1 MAAPQLAPGIY
12 WVGAVDWD
20 LRYFHGYIT
29 QRGSSYNAYL
39 IVDEK
44 IALIDT
50 VKAPFAATLLDHVA
64 AIAPPEKVDYLI
76 SLHVEMD
83 HSGSLPFMIKS
94 CPNAQLVTSA
104 PAGLAGLT
112 AHFGELDA
120 QTVKTGDVLSL
131 GKYSLHFVQTPM
143 LHWPDNTAAFLPEE
157 GILFSSDAFGQHY
170 ASSRRFDDEVPE
182 QKLMHEAAKYYAN
195 IILPFGAQTCKA
207 LEVIAPL
214 KPKILAP
221 SHGLIWRG
229 LTEEIIANYADW
241 GQQKLTDKAVVVYDT
256 MWHSTEAMAQ
266 TITQAFTDRGLM
278 VEQMNLQANHMSD
291 VMVALLGAKY
301 IAIGS
306 STINNHMLPSVAGFL
321 NYMKGLAPKGRVG
334 LAFGSYG
341 WSGQSAAQISEV
353 MNSLGWEQP
362 IEPQRIR
369 YIPDKE
375 ALQKLRRTVQEM
387 VEKQ

>member
-1 MAAPQLAPGIY
+1 MSQPQLAPGIY

-64 AIAPPEKVDYLI
+64 AIVPPEKVDYLI

-83 HSGSLPFMIKS
+83 HSGAIPFMLKA
-94 CPNAQLVTSA
+94 CPNARLITSA
-104 PAGLAGLT
+104 PAGLAGLR
-112 AHFGELDA
+112 AHFGELEA
-120 QTVKTGDVLSL
+120 QTVQTGDVLNL
-131 GKYSLHFVQTPM
+131 GQRNLHFVQTPM
-143 LHWPDNTAAFLPEE
+143 LHWPDNTVAFMPEE

-170 ASSRRFDDEVPE
+170 ASSARFDDEAPE
-182 QKLMHEAAKYYAN
+182 QKLFHEAAKYYAN
-195 IILPFGAQTCKA
+195 IVLLFGAQTCKA
-207 LEVIAPL
+207 LETVGPL
-214 KPKILAP
+214 NPKILAP
-221 SHGLIWRG
+221 SHGLIWRSMP
-229 LTEEIIANYADW
+229 EKIIAKYADW
-241 GQQKLTDKAVVVYDT
+241 GKQKLVDKAVVVYDT

-266 TITQAFTDRGLM
+266 TITQAFCDAGLE
-278 VEQMNLQANHMSD
+278 VEQMNLQANHISD
-291 VMVALLGAKY
+291 VMAALLEAKY

-306 STINNHMLPSVAGFL
+306 STINNQMLPSVAGFL
-321 NYMKGLAPKGRVG
+321 TYMKGLKPQGRVG

-341 WSGQSAAQISEV
+341 WSGQSMAQISEI
-353 MNSLGWEQP
+353 MNALGWEQP

-375 ALQKLRRTVQEM
+375 ALRRLGQAVQEM
-387 VEKQ
+387 VK

>member
-1 MAAPQLAPGIY
+1 MRSQLAHGIY

-50 VKAPFAATLLDHVA
+50 VKAPFAAAMLDNVA
-64 AIAPPEKVDYLI
+64 AIVPPEKVDYLI

-83 HSGSLPFMIKS
+83 HSGSLPFMLKA
-94 CPNAQLVTSA
+94 CPNAQLITSA

-112 AHFGELDA
+112 AHFGKLTA
-120 QTVKTGDVLSL
+120 QTVKTGDVLNL
-131 GKYSLHFVQTPM
+131 GKRNLHFVQTPM
-143 LHWPDNTAAFLPEE
+143 LHWPDNTVAFMPEE

-170 ASSRRFDDEVPE
+170 ASSWRFDDEVPQ
-182 QKLMHEAAKYYAN
+182 QKLFYEASKYYAN
-195 IILPFGAQTCKA
+195 IVLPFGTQTCKA
-207 LEVIAPL
+207 LETIAPL

-221 SHGLIWRG
+221 AHGLIWRS
-229 LTEEIIANYADW
+229 LTDKIVAKYADW
-241 GQQKLTDKAVVVYDT
+241 GVQKLTDKAVVVYDT

-266 TITQAFTDRGLM
+266 TISQAFIKEGLE

-291 VMVALLGAKY
+291 VMVALLSAKY

-321 NYMKGLAPKGRVG
+321 TYMKGLAPKGRIG

-341 WSGQSAAQISEV
+341 WSGQSTAQISEI
-353 MNSLGWEQP
+353 MSALGWEQP
-362 IEPQRIR
+362 LEPQRVR

-375 ALQKLRRTVQEM
+375 AL
-387 VEKQ
+387 KQLEQAVRNMAIKP

>member
-1 MAAPQLAPGIY
+1 MTAPQLAPGIY

-29 QRGSSYNAYL
+29 HRGSSYNAYL

-50 VKAPFAATLLDHVA
+50 VKAPFAPTLLEHVA
-64 AIAPPEKVDYLI
+64 AIVPPEKVDYLI

-83 HSGSLPFMIKS
+83 HSGAIPFMLQA
-94 CPNAQLVTSA
+94 CPNAKLVTSA

-112 AHFGELDA
+112 AHFGPLEA

-131 GKYSLHFVQTPM
+131 GKRSLHFVQTPM
-143 LHWPDNTAAFLPEE
+143 LHWPDNMVAFMPEE

-170 ASSRRFDDEVPE
+170 ASSARFDDEAPE
-182 QKLMHEAAKYYAN
+182 QKLFHEAAKYYAN
-195 IILPFGAQTCKA
+195 IVLLFGAQTCKA
-207 LEVIAPL
+207 LETVGPL
-214 KPKILAP
+214 DPKILAP

-229 LTEEIIANYADW
+229 LPEKIIAKYADW
-241 GQQKLTDKAVVVYDT
+241 GRQRLIDKAVVVYDT

-266 TITQAFTDRGLM
+266 AITQAFADAGLE

-291 VMVALLGAKY
+291 VMVALLEAKY

-306 STINNHMLPSVAGFL
+306 STINNQMLPSVAGFL
-321 NYMKGLAPKGRVG
+321 TYLKGLKPLGRVG

-341 WSGQSAAQISEV
+341 WSGQSTGQISAV
-353 MNSLGWEQP
+353 MDELGWQQP
-362 IEPQRIR
+362 LEPQRIR
-369 YIPDKE
+369 YIPDKA
-375 ALQKLRRTVQEM
+375 ALQQLGQAVRDLVGK
-387 VEKQ
+387 

>member
-1 MAAPQLAPGIY
+1 MTAPQLAPGIY

-50 VKAPFAATLLDHVA
+50 VKEPFAADLLDHVA
-64 AIAPPEKVDYLI
+64 AIVPPEKVDYLI

-83 HSGSLPFMIKS
+83 HSGAVPYMLKA

-104 PAGLAGLT
+104 PAGISGLT
-112 AHFGELDA
+112 AHFGELKA
-120 QTVKTGDVLSL
+120 QTVKTGDVLNL
-131 GKYSLHFVQTPM
+131 GRRNLHFVQTPM
-143 LHWPDNTAAFLPEE
+143 LHWPDNTVAFMPEE

-170 ASSRRFDDEVPE
+170 ASSARFDDEVPE
-182 QKLMHEAAKYYAN
+182 QKLFYEAAKYYAN
-195 IILPFGAQTCKA
+195 IVLLFGAQTLKA
-207 LEVIAPL
+207 LETVGPL
-214 KPKILAP
+214 NPKILAP
-221 SHGLIWRG
+221 SHGLIWRSK
-229 LTEEIIANYADW
+229 LDKIIGKYADW
-241 GQQKLTDKAVVVYDT
+241 GAQKLENKAVVVYDT
-256 MWHSTEAMAQ
+256 MWHSTELMAQ
-266 TITQAFTDRGLM
+266 TITQAFADTGLE

-291 VMVALLGAKY
+291 VMAALLEAKY

-306 STINNHMLPSVAGFL
+306 STINNQMLPSVAGFL
-321 NYMKGLAPKGRVG
+321 TYMKGLCPKGRVG

-341 WSGQSAAQISEV
+341 WSGQSPAQISEV
-353 MNSLGWEQP
+353 MCALGWQQP

-369 YIPDKE
+369 YIPDK
-375 ALQKLRRTVQEM
+375 ASLQQLGQAVREM
-387 VEKQ
+387 AAQG

>member
-1 MAAPQLAPGIY
+1 
-12 WVGAVDWD
+12 VDWD

-50 VKAPFAATLLDHVA
+50 VKAPFASTLLEHVA
-64 AIAPPEKVDYLI
+64 ALVPPEKVDYVV

-83 HSGSLPFMIKS
+83 HSGSLPFILQA

-104 PAGLAGLT
+104 PAGLNGLT
-112 AHFGELDA
+112 AHFGELTA
-120 QTVKTGDVLSL
+120 HTVKTGDVLNL
-131 GKYSLHFVQTPM
+131 GQRSLHFVQTPM
-143 LHWPDNTAAFLPEE
+143 LHWPDNTVAFMPEE

-170 ASSRRFDDEVPE
+170 ASSMRFDDEAPQ
-182 QKLMHEAAKYYAN
+182 QKLFYEAAKYYAN
-195 IILPFGAQTCKA
+195 IVLPYGAQTLKA
-207 LEVIAPL
+207 LETVAPL

-221 SHGLIWRG
+221 SHGLIWRS
-229 LTEEIIANYADW
+229 LTAQIVAEYAAW
-241 GQQKLTDKAVVVYDT
+241 GAQKLTDKAVVVYDT

-266 TITQAFTDRGLM
+266 AVTQAFSDAGLE

-291 VMVALLGAKY
+291 VMAALLTAKY

-306 STINNHMLPSVAGFL
+306 STINNNLLPSVAGFL
-321 NYMKGLAPKGRVG
+321 TYMKGLAPKDRVG

-341 WSGQSAAQISEV
+341 WSGQSAAQIAAV
-353 MNSLGWEQP
+353 MAELGWRQP
-362 IEPQRIR
+362 VEPQRIR
-369 YIPDKE
+369 YIPDQA
-375 ALQKLRRTVQEM
+375 ALRQLGQAVQGM
-387 VEKQ
+387 IG

>member
-1 MAAPQLAPGIY
+1 MAPQLAPGIY

-50 VKAPFAATLLDHVA
+50 VKAPFAAALLDHVA
-64 AIAPPEKVDYLI
+64 AIVPPEKVDYLV

-83 HSGSLPFMIKS
+83 HSGSIPFMLEA
-94 CPNAQLVTSA
+94 CPNARLVTSA

-112 AHFGELDA
+112 AHFGKLAA

-131 GKYSLHFVQTPM
+131 GRRSLHFVQTPM
-143 LHWPDNTAAFLPEE
+143 LHWPDNTVAFMPEE

-170 ASSRRFDDEVPE
+170 ASSMRFDDEVPE
-182 QKLMHEAAKYYAN
+182 EKLFHEAAKYYAN
-195 IILPFGAQTCKA
+195 IVLPYGAQTCKA
-207 LEVIAPL
+207 VETIAPL

-221 SHGLIWRG
+221 AHGLIWRT
-229 LTEEIIANYADW
+229 LTEKVASKYADW
-241 GQQKLTDKAVVVYDT
+241 GAQKLENKAVIVYDT

-266 TITQAFTDRGLM
+266 TITKAFAAEGM
-278 VEQMNLQANHMSD
+278 EVEQMNLQANHMSD
-291 VMVALLGAKY
+291 VMVALLSAKY

-306 STINNHMLPSVAGFL
+306 STINNQMLPSVAGFL
-321 NYMKGLAPKGRVG
+321 TYMQGLTPKGRVG

-341 WSGQSAAQISEV
+341 WSGQSASQIGEV
-353 MNSLGWEQP
+353 MNALGWEQP
-362 IEPQRIR
+362 VEPQRIR

-375 ALQKLRRTVQEM
+375 ALRQLEQAVRDMAAKA
-387 VEKQ
+387 

>member
-1 MAAPQLAPGIY
+1 MTAPQLAPGIY

-64 AIAPPEKVDYLI
+64 AIVPPEKVDYLI

-83 HSGSLPFMIKS
+83 HSGSVPYMLKA
-94 CPNAQLVTSA
+94 CPNARLVTSA

-112 AHFGELDA
+112 AHFGELPA
-120 QTVKTGDVLSL
+120 QTVKTGDVLNL
-131 GKYSLHFVQTPM
+131 GQRSLHFVQTPM
-143 LHWPDNTAAFLPEE
+143 LHWPDNTVAFMPEE

-170 ASSRRFDDEVPE
+170 ASSMRFDDEAPE
-182 QKLMHEAAKYYAN
+182 QKLFHEAAKYYAN
-195 IILPFGAQTCKA
+195 IVLPFGAQTCKA
-207 LEVIAPL
+207 LETIAPL
-214 KPKILAP
+214 NPKILAP
-221 SHGLIWRG
+221 SHGLVWRG
-229 LTEEIIANYADW
+229 LTEKILAKYADW
-241 GQQKLTDKAVVVYDT
+241 GTQKLTDKAVVVYDT

-266 TITQAFTDRGLM
+266 TISQAFIDQGLE
-278 VEQMNLQANHMSD
+278 VEQMSLQANHMSD
-291 VMVALLGAKY
+291 VMVALLSAKY

-306 STINNHMLPSVAGFL
+306 STINHQMLPSVAGFL
-321 NYMKGLAPKGRVG
+321 TYMKGLAPKGRVG

-341 WSGQSAAQISEV
+341 WSGQSAAQIGEV
-353 MNSLGWEQP
+353 MSELGWAQP
-362 IEPQRIR
+362 IEPQRVR

-375 ALQKLRRTVQEM
+375 SLQRLSQAVRDIFVKP
-387 VEKQ
+387 

>member
-1 MAAPQLAPGIY
+1 MAPQLAHGIY

-50 VKAPFAATLLDHVA
+50 VKAPFAATLLDHVS
-64 AIAPPEKVDYLI
+64 AIVPPEKVDYLV

-83 HSGSLPFMIKS
+83 HSGSIPYMLKA

-112 AHFGELDA
+112 AHFGELSA
-120 QTVKTGDVLSL
+120 QTVKTGDVLEL
-131 GKYSLHFVQTPM
+131 GRRSLHFVQTPM
-143 LHWPDNTAAFLPEE
+143 LHWPDNTVAFMPEE
-157 GILFSSDAFGQHY
+157 SILFSSDAFGQHY
-170 ASSRRFDDEVPE
+170 ASSMRFDDEVPE
-182 QKLMHEAAKYYAN
+182 QKLFHEAAKYYAN
-195 IILPFGAQTCKA
+195 IVLPFGLQTCKA
-207 LEVIAPL
+207 IETIAPL

-221 SHGLIWRG
+221 AHGLIWRSQIEKIVG
-229 LTEEIIANYADW
+229 KYADW
-241 GQQKLTDKAVVVYDT
+241 GAQKLEDKAVVVYDT
-256 MWHSTEAMAQ
+256 MWHSTETMAQ
-266 TITQAFTDRGLM
+266 TITQAFTDKGLE

-291 VMVALLGAKY
+291 VMVALLSSKY
-301 IAIGS
+301 VAIGS
-306 STINNHMLPSVAGFL
+306 STINNQMLPSVAGFL
-321 NYMKGLAPKGRVG
+321 TYMKGLTPKNRVG

-341 WSGQSAAQISEV
+341 WSGQSAMQIGEV

-362 IEPQRIR
+362 IEPQRVR
-369 YIPDKE
+369 YIPDKA
-375 ALQKLRRTVQEM
+375 ALQQLGQAVRNM
-387 VEKQ
+387 VAKP

>member
-29 QRGSSYNAYL
+29 QRGTGYNAYL

-44 IALIDT
+44 IAIIDT

-64 AIAPPEKVDYLI
+64 AIVPPEKVDFLV

-83 HSGSLPFMIKS
+83 HSGSLPFMLKA

-120 QTVKTGDVLSL
+120 QTVKTGDVLNL
-131 GKYSLHFVQTPM
+131 GKYNLHFVQTPM

-170 ASSRRFDDEVPE
+170 ASSMRFDDEVPE
-182 QKLMHEAAKYYAN
+182 QKLFHEAAKYYAN
-195 IILPFGAQTCKA
+195 IVLPFGAQTCKA
-207 LEVIAPL
+207 LETVAPL

-221 SHGLIWRG
+221 SHGLIWRS
-229 LTEEIIANYADW
+229 LTEKIIAKYADW
-241 GQQKLTDKAVVVYDT
+241 GVQKLIDKAVVVYDT

-266 TITQAFTDRGLM
+266 TITQAFADKGLE

-291 VMVALLGAKY
+291 VMVALLSAKY

-306 STINNHMLPSVAGFL
+306 STINNQMLPSVAGFL
-321 NYMKGLAPKGRVG
+321 SYMRGLAPMGRVG

-341 WSGQSAAQISEV
+341 WSGQSAVQISEV
-353 MNSLGWEQP
+353 MNTLGWEQP

-369 YIPDKE
+369 YIPDKV
-375 ALQKLRRTVQEM
+375 ALQKLRQTIQGIIF
-387 VEKQ
+387 

>member
-1 MAAPQLAPGIY
+1 MNVQLAPGIY

-50 VKAPFAATLLDHVA
+50 VKAPFAATLLENVA
-64 AIAPPEKVDYLI
+64 AIIPPDKVDYLI

-83 HSGSLPFMIKS
+83 HSGSLPFMLKA

-104 PAGLAGLT
+104 PAGISGLT
-112 AHFGELDA
+112 AHFGELTA
-120 QTVKTGDVLSL
+120 QTVKTGDVLNL
-131 GKYSLHFVQTPM
+131 GSRNLHFVQTPM
-143 LHWPDNTAAFLPEE
+143 LHWPDNTVAFMPEE

-170 ASSRRFDDEVPE
+170 ASSMRFDDEVAP
-182 QKLMHEAAKYYAN
+182 QKIFHEAAKYYAN
-195 IILPFGAQTCKA
+195 IVMPFCQQTCKA

-221 SHGLIWRG
+221 AHGLIWRS
-229 LTEEIIANYADW
+229 LTESIISKYSDW
-241 GQQKLTDKAVVVYDT
+241 GVQKLEDKAVVVYDT

-266 TITQAFTDRGLM
+266 TITQAFTDEGLE

-291 VMVALLGAKY
+291 VMVALLAAKY

-306 STINNHMLPSVAGFL
+306 STINNQMLPSVAGFL
-321 NYMKGLAPKGRVG
+321 AYMKGLTPRNRIG

-341 WSGQSAAQISEV
+341 WSGQSATQISEI
-353 MNSLGWEQP
+353 MNGLGWAQP
-362 IEPQRIR
+362 LPAQRIR
-369 YIPDKE
+369 YIPNKE
-375 ALQKLRRTVQEM
+375 SLAKLGEAVQSM
-387 VEKQ
+387 VKKQ

>member
-12 WVGAVDWD
+12 WVGAIDWD
-20 LRYFHGYIT
+20 LRYFHGYVT

-39 IVDEK
+39 VVDEK

-50 VKAPFAATLLDHVA
+50 VKAPFATTLLDHVA
-64 AIAPPEKVDYLI
+64 DIVPPEKVDYLI

-83 HSGSLPFMIKS
+83 HSGSLPFMLKA
-94 CPNAQLVTSA
+94 CPNARLVTSA
-104 PAGLAGLT
+104 PAGLAGLK
-112 AHFGELDA
+112 AHFGELEA
-120 QTVKTGDVLSL
+120 QTVKTGDVLKL
-131 GKYSLHFVQTPM
+131 GRRSLHFVQTPM
-143 LHWPDNTAAFLPEE
+143 LHWPDNTVAFMPEE

-170 ASSRRFDDEVPE
+170 ASSKRFDDEVPE
-182 QKLMHEAAKYYAN
+182 QKLFHEAAKYYAN
-195 IILPFGAQTCKA
+195 IVLPFGAQTCKA
-207 LEVIAPL
+207 VETVAPL
-214 KPKILAP
+214 EPKILAP
-221 SHGLIWRG
+221 AHGLIWRS
-229 LTEEIIANYADW
+229 LPEKIIAKYADW
-241 GQQKLTDKAVVVYDT
+241 GAQKLEDKAVVVYDT

-266 TITQAFTDRGLM
+266 TITRAFNAQGLT

-291 VMVALLGAKY
+291 VMAALLSAKY

-306 STINNHMLPSVAGFL
+306 STINNQMLPSVAGFL
-321 NYMKGLAPKGRVG
+321 TYLKGLMPKGRVG

-353 MNSLGWEQP
+353 MDALGWEQP

-375 ALQKLRRTVQEM
+375 ALLQLRETVRNM
-387 VEKQ
+387 VAKG

>member
-1 MAAPQLAPGIY
+1 MSATQLAPGIY

-39 IVDEK
+39 IVDTK

-64 AIAPPEKVDYLI
+64 EIVPPEKVDYLV

-83 HSGSLPFMIKS
+83 HSGSLPFMLKA
-94 CPNAQLVTSA
+94 CPNAKLVTSA

-112 AHFGELDA
+112 AHFGKLEA
-120 QTVKTGDVLSL
+120 QTVKTGDVLNL
-131 GKYSLHFVQTPM
+131 GRYNLHFVQTPM

-170 ASSRRFDDEVPE
+170 ASSFRFDDESPD
-182 QKLMHEAAKYYAN
+182 QKLLYEAAKYYAN
-195 IILPFGAQTCKA
+195 IVLPYGAQTCKA
-207 LEVIAPL
+207 LETVAPL

-221 SHGLIWRG
+221 SHGLIWRS
-229 LTEEIIANYADW
+229 LTEKIIAKYADW
-241 GQQKLTDKAVVVYDT
+241 GTQKLVDQAVVVYDT

-266 TITQAFTDRGLM
+266 TITQAFVDAGIETA
-278 VEQMNLQANHMSD
+278 QMNLQANHMSD
-291 VMVALLGAKY
+291 VMVALLEAKY

-306 STINNHMLPSVAGFL
+306 STINSQMLPSVAGFL
-321 NYMKGLAPKGRVG
+321 TYMKGLAPKGRVG

-341 WSGQSAAQISEV
+341 WSGQSTGQISEV
-353 MNSLGWEQP
+353 MKELGWQQP
-362 IEPQRIR
+362 LEPQRIR

-375 ALQKLRRTVQEM
+375 ALQNLGRTVRQL
-387 VEKQ
+387 VK